1 MKGIIYIYLLV
12 HTLHVSAYSFTS
24 ATQTIAARQE
34 TTFLILTPE
43 LGDTVG
49 LTQERSGA
57 DVNIS
62 ISWTVPPTIA
72 GRDVYIAL
80 VQGNNQSNLS
90 ELYTVEGDHQRQH
103 IIFCIGQD

>member
-1 MKGIIYIYLLV
+1 MNCIVYIYILV
-12 HTLHVSAYSFTS
+12 HVLHTS
-24 ATQTIAARQE
+24 ASSVTAAMKTIAARQE
-34 TTFLILTPE
+34 TTFMILTPE

-49 LTQERSGA
+49 LTQERFGA

-80 VQGNNQSNLS
+80 VQGNNESSLS

-103 IIFCIGQD
+103 IILLIGQD